1 MSLCVKKSISS
12 KCGKIRYLLQCIY
25 RRKYKK
31 KEEKKKKKE
40 EKKEKKEKK
49 STRRRK
55 HRTCHFWR
63 SRQIFTLEYSIH
75 RNLKNAIGIKVCFS
89 KYYQIELITSK
100 LL

>member
-40 EKKEKKEKK
+40 EKK

-63 SRQIFTLEYSIH
+63 LRQIFTPEYSIH